1 MSKKIQIKRK
11 QIIIRC
17 AVCCAGID
25 VQTACLHGFPRVSVV
40 LCVREFRSPPV
51 GGIWVVS
58 PSRCTVA
65 RAAHL
70 DPAHTTA
77 HTACHTTHRAS
88 TLHPTIQNDPG
99 FIATRRLLIIFT
111 RVGLHLDN
119 ELRKGNGY
127 FNYSFCNNGN
137 TIHLECLD
145 KALVVF
151 VFSTKQAITSNVH
164 I

>member
-1 MSKKIQIKRK
+1 MLCRDWRADSVPTWIPS
-11 QIIIRC
+11 C
-17 AVCCAGID
+17 FSSLVC
-25 VQTACLHGFPRVSVV
+25 VS
-40 LCVREFRSPPV
+40 SGHPPLEV
-51 GGIWVVS
+51 WVVS

-77 HTACHTTHRAS
+77 HTACHTTQHRAS